1 MSKTFVIQDMPS
13 ALQAHKLSNDDYK
26 QILAILGREP
36 NLVELG
42 IFSAMWSEHCSY
54 KSSRIYLKGFPTSA
68 PWVIQGPGENAGV
81 IDIGGGYAA
90 VFKVESHNHP
100 SFIEPYAGAATG
112 VGGIMRD
119 IFTMGA
125 RPVASLDS
133 IRFGE
138 IWRDDEVGRKHR
150 SLLNGVVAGIGGYG
164 NCMGVPTI
172 GGETNFEPCYNGN
185 ILVNAFCLGIAKTQ
199 EIFYAKAQ
207 GDGNPVLYV
216 GSKTGRDGLGGAVM
230 SSDSFSQDSKSL
242 RPTVQVGDPFTQKLL
257 LEACLELFTQDL
269 IIGIQDMGAAGLT
282 SSSFEM
288 AGRSGS
294 GMRLYLDKVP
304 MRERGMNAYE
314 LMLSESQERMLICA
328 KKGAEEKIKAIFAK
342 WELDCEVIGEVTQSG
357 DMELFWGEQK
367 VAHIPIAP
375 ITENAPVLQLPTKE
389 PAYIAQARAK
399 NPLESL
405 QHHTAQHSLTDIARI
420 LLGSLDICDK
430 EWIYSQYDSSV
441 QTNTLIAAGQGDG
454 SVVRIKENG
463 AALGAAIHAPVR
475 YCYLN
480 PREGAKIAVA
490 RAGRKCATRGIKPL
504 AISDCL
510 NFGNPNNPEVMWQFK
525 ESCEGIKEAC
535 EVLQTPVV
543 SGNVSLYNQTD
554 STDIYPTPT
563 IVSVGLAQDPQAII
577 DSAFTKEGS
586 KIALLGEIGED
597 FGGSVLEKLAQMGA
611 FSMDS
616 ALGRH
621 SADFGDLEA
630 TADHQSCSASKSPKS
645 YESPTATPRILEESQ
660 AQSEKSYREQ
670 LEAKSAQS
678 LESTFEK
685 VDSRATNLASQIT
698 PSGDAPHINL
708 AQEKRLWDLLLSG
721 ITKGLILSAKEV
733 GEGGLGIALA
743 KMSILSRLGC
753 AVQIA
758 LPKREMLFSQT
769 QSCVVVETSD
779 FAQLQEL
786 AKLYSFPCTLLGE
799 VLGDSINIQVD
810 SSGRDSV
817 LGSHS
822 ADFGDLEATAD
833 HQSCS
838 APKSPKSYESTTANP
853 RILEEEQGRCEKPA
867 QTQKLDSSTASS
879 NQQAGNPQAIHL
891 SIQEASEIFF
901 QSFASSIARGL

>member
-1 MSKTFVIQDMPS
+1 MWYCAASIDCDSQKHIVIDKPLINLIRKLNTNAKNQLLQYQALPNHSISRTSMSKTFLIQDMPS
-13 ALQAHKLSNDDYK
+13 ALQAHKLSQDDYK

-90 VFKVESHNHP
+90 IFKVESHNHP

-138 IWRDDEVGRKHR
+138 IWRDDEVGKKHK
-150 SLLNGVVAGIGGYG
+150 SLLSGVVAGIGGYG

-172 GGETNFEPCYNGN
+172 GGETSFESCYNGN

-207 GDGNPVLYV
+207 GSGNPVLYV
-216 GSKTGRDGLGGAVM
+216 GSKTGRDGLGGAMM
-230 SSDSFSQDSKSL
+230 SSDSFNENSKNL
-242 RPTVQVGDPFTQKLL
+242 RPTVQVGDPFTEKLL
-257 LEACLELFTQDL
+257 LEACLELFAQDL

-294 GMRLYLDKVP
+294 GMKLYLDKVP
-304 MRERGMNAYE
+304 MREKAMNAYE

-328 KKGAEEKIKAIFAK
+328 KKGAEAQIKAIFDK

-357 DMELFWGEQK
+357 DMELFWGEEK
-367 VAHIPIAP
+367 IAHIPIAP
-375 ITENAPVLQLPTKE
+375 ITENAPILHLHTKE
-389 PAYIAQARAK
+389 PSYIRELRK
-399 NPLESL
+399 LNPLEFISY
-405 QHHTAQHSLTDIARI
+405 HTAQHSLTDIVRI

-430 EWIYSQYDSSV
+430 GWIYSQYDSSV
-441 QTNTLIAAGQGDG
+441 QTNTLIASGQGEG
-454 SVVRIKENG
+454 SVIRVKENG
-463 AALGAAIHAPVR
+463 VALGMAIHAPVR

-480 PREGAKIAVA
+480 PREGSKIAVA

-525 ESCEGIKEAC
+525 ESCEGIKQAC
-535 EVLQTPVV
+535 EILQTPVV
-543 SGNVSLYNQTD
+543 SGNVSLYNQTNT
-554 STDIYPTPT
+554 TDIYPTPT
-563 IVSVGLAQDPQAII
+563 IVSVGIAQNPQTII
-577 DSAFTKEGS
+577 DSAFTKVGS

-597 FGGSVLEKLAQMGA
+597 FGGSVLEKLVQIGS
-611 FSMDS
+611 FNRELDS
-616 ALGRH
+616 SSNNHATKTPTNTQ
-621 SADFGDLEA
+621 SQVTPQGD
-630 TADHQSCSASKSPKS
+630 
-645 YESPTATPRILEESQ
+645 TPNIDLN
-660 AQSEKSYREQ
+660 A
-670 LEAKSAQS
+670 
-678 LESTFEK
+678 
-685 VDSRATNLASQIT
+685 
-698 PSGDAPHINL
+698 
-708 AQEKRLWDLLLSG
+708 EKRLWDLLLNG

-733 GEGGLGIALA
+733 GDGGLGVALA

-753 AVQIA
+753 VVQIT

-769 QSCVVVETSD
+769 QSCVVVETND
-779 FAQLQEL
+779 FVHLQEL
-786 AKLYSFPCTLLGE
+786 AKLQNFSCTLLGE
-799 VLGDSINIQVD
+799 VQGDSVNVRVD
-810 SSGRDSV
+810 SSV
-817 LGSHS
+817 NEQ
-822 ADFGDLEATAD
+822 LELT
-833 HQSCS
+833 
-838 APKSPKSYESTTANP
+838 
-853 RILEEEQGRCEKPA
+853 L
-867 QTQKLDSSTASS
+867 
-879 NQQAGNPQAIHL
+879 
-891 SIQEASEIFF
+891 QEASEIFF
-901 QSFASSIARGL
+901 QSFAKHLGTNA